1 MTSCIHFDPP
11 IEYLA
16 VAYTVHE
23 MSLRSSDVIKDHLID
38 IVPLVFIGIH
48 TVTEGIVINSIYLL
62 Q

>member
-48 TVTEGIVINSIYLL
+48 TVTEGIV
-62 Q
+62 